1 MPTAHGHDI
10 AVLVHDDVRIAAYAS
25 ADGVHITTSLEDAE
39 AARKTLGR
47 DASIGLAAS
56 GSRHEAMLAG
66 EGAIDYIA
74 FDVSNAAGA
83 DLLRW
88 WTPLFQV
95 PSVALNAPDMTACEN
110 AIADGADFLM
120 PPSDMW
126 TSTEAAARLATDLT
140 KAGERQP
147 A

>member
-1 MPTAHGHDI
+1 MPAAHEHDI
-10 AVLVHDDVRIAAYAS
+10 AVLVADDVRMAAYAS
-25 ADGVHITTSLEDAE
+25 ADGVHISTSLEDAG

-47 DASIGLAAS
+47 DANIGLTAS

-66 EGAIDYIA
+66 ESEIDFIA

-83 DLLRW
+83 DLLAW

-95 PSVALNAPDMTACEN
+95 PSVALNAADEAACHK

-120 PPSDMW
+120 PPATMW
-126 TSTEAAARLATDLT
+126 ASTEAASTMARALSA
-140 KAGERQP
+140 AGERQS